1 MTEETLVESQATPE
15 VQKEAE
21 AMGWI
26 PAARFKGDPERF
38 VDADEYIKRG
48 ETVLPIVKEQNKRLH
63 SEVAELRTKSAEQA
77 VALAAATKA
86 IEEIEERHSVETQ
99 KAVEAAKRQ
108 LKAQLA
114 QASEAGDHD
123 AVAEITSRMVDLKA
137 ADNKA
142 KPVEK
147 SAPVVAVKPDVYVP
161 PPELAAWNARNEWF
175 GTNKRKTAL
184 ALGIAQE
191 LRDGGDTSVGEIFFD
206 KVTAEVNKELGI
218 AEPRGDKVEGGRNGS
233 GDDARSGARGGK
245 GFANLPSDAKQA
257 CDADGKKFVGE
268 GKRYKTQADWRNRY
282 AEIYFAEGA

>member
-1 MTEETLVESQATPE
+1 MSEETLVESQATPE
-15 VQKEAE
+15 VQKQAE
-21 AMGWI
+21 EMGWI
-26 PAARFKGDPERF
+26 PPVRFKGDIERF

-63 SEVAELRTKSAEQA
+63 SEVAELRTKASEQA
-77 VALAAATKA
+77 AALAAATKA

-99 KAVEAAKRQ
+99 KAVEVAKRQ

-137 ADNKA
+137 ADAKA
-142 KPVEK
+142 KEDKP
-147 SAPVVAVKPDVYVP
+147 APVATSRPETYEP
-161 PPELAAWNARNEWF
+161 PPELKAWNARNEWF

-184 ALGIAQE
+184 ALAIAQE
-191 LRDGGDTSVGEIFFD
+191 LREGGETSIGEIFFD
-206 KVTAEVNKELGI
+206 KIASEVNKELGI

-245 GFANLPSDAKQA
+245 GFANLPADAKAA
-257 CDADGKKFVGE
+257 CDADSKKFVGD
-268 GKRYKTQADWRNRY
+268 GKRYKSQQEWRSRY
-282 AEIYFAEGA
+282 AELYFEQGA